1 MAITARSQLSLM
13 HVDGHRL
20 EYNALPAPGRTAVT
34 QIKFPH
40 WVTKYRWWIFT
51 TLFVF
56 YAIAFTGDWRIGRDS
71 ALYRGMG
78 HGLATGHGFGYSE
91 FGKRQIY
98 PGLPLML
105 AGLEKAFGG
114 SAVPPLIVM
123 HLMALGCLITTYKL
137 VSLRF
142 SQWLAICVTVLV
154 GFNGWFVELANE
166 ILTDIPFL
174 FGLLLALYGW
184 ERLRIWG
191 IGEKPSGEASVVI
204 ERASKHPWAS
214 LCILLIGLALA
225 AVMRPTFWIVGAAW
239 GIVCVWGL
247 LAGPGRKFY
256 AICLSVLLIVWI
268 AVLLLDPRVKGFN
281 PLGGGYEREA
291 VHSIQRAGEA
301 FTKQFPEMLSGQLA
315 YSLFGS
321 KWGPG
326 LTEVMT
332 VIALAASLM
341 LLRIN
346 PLWTLLIAL
355 TVITTLIMT
364 TVPRYYTMVMPLMV
378 LAWMLLAIEIAWRVP
393 VKLADTVLILATA
406 LIFVPSVS
414 RVCKVIGEQ
423 RHLNRDAQESDAP
436 KWKHVLAMADIVR
449 KNIPQEAKVIGPG
462 ATIMRYVSDRQ
473 VLMWRDL
480 MPTNVPPQEYPQHL
494 AKLNITYAIFPPTV
508 YRKGEG
514 PIRDLMEH
522 GVIVPVR
529 RISRTREMVLAQ
541 VQIVIPPGDWQQS
554 PMVDVMTPHG
564 VRTVATTTQP
574 AILKKK
580 AVADASKKIQ
590 QNERE
595 KRLIKAKKKLAAMK
609 KYTKAKRSGT
619 THPAIPA
626 PR

>member
-1 MAITARSQLSLM
+1 MQ
-13 HVDGHRL
+13 VDGHRL
-20 EYNALPAPGRTAVT
+20 EYNAPPVRGKPAAA
-34 QIKFPH
+34 QIKFIP
-40 WVTKYRWWIFT
+40 WITKYRWWIFG

-56 YAIAFTGDWRIGRDS
+56 YAIAFTGEWRIGRDS

-98 PGLPLML
+98 LGLPLML
-105 AGLEKAFGG
+105 AGLEKVFGG
-114 SAVPPLIVM
+114 SAVPPLIAM
-123 HLMALGCLITTYKL
+123 HLMAIGCLITTYKL

-142 SQWLAICVTVLV
+142 SQWLAICVTALV
-154 GFNGWFVELANE
+154 GFNGWFVELTNE

-191 IGEKPSGEASVVI
+191 IGEKPAGEAGAVI
-204 ERASKHPWAS
+204 ERASKHPWVS
-214 LCILLIGLALA
+214 LLILLVGLALA
-225 AVMRPTFWIVGAAW
+225 AVTRPTFWIVGFAW
-239 GIVCVWGL
+239 ALVCLWGL

-256 AICLSVLLIVWI
+256 AICLSVLLVVWL

-281 PLGGGYEREA
+281 PLGGGYERDA
-291 VHSIQRAGEA
+291 MHSIQRAGETIA
-301 FTKQFPEMLSGQLA
+301 KQLPEMLSGQLA

-326 LTEVMT
+326 LTEAMT
-332 VIALAASLM
+332 VVALAASLM

-355 TVITTLIMT
+355 TVITTLLMT

-378 LAWMLLAIEIAWRVP
+378 LAWMLLAVEIAWRVP
-393 VKLADTVLILATA
+393 VKWADYVLILAVA

-423 RHLNRDAQESDAP
+423 RHLNRDARESDGP
-436 KWKHVLAMADIVR
+436 KWKHVLDMAEIVR
-449 KNIPQEAKVIGPG
+449 KNVPQGAKVIGPG
-462 ATIMRYVSDRQ
+462 ATIMSYVSDRQ

-480 MPTNVPPQEYPQHL
+480 MPANIPPQEYPEHL
-494 AKLNITYAIFPPTV
+494 SKLGITHAVFPPTV
-508 YRKGEG
+508 YRKGEN

-529 RISRTREMVLAQ
+529 RVSRTREMVLAQ
-541 VQIVIPPGDWQQS
+541 VQIVVPPGDWTQA

-574 AILKKK
+574 AALKKR
-580 AVADASKKIQ
+580 AVVDAGKKLQ
-590 QNERE
+590 QTEHQ
-595 KRLIKAKKKLAAMK
+595 KRVIKAKKKLAAMK
-609 KYTKAKRSGT
+609 KYSKAKRYGAT
-619 THPAIPA
+619 RPAIPNSH
-626 PR
+626 